1 MLQVQCCMRI
11 KLTIVCKDATA
22 TAYTST
28 VLHWA
33 FSAILH
39 VLPVVQCT
47 CVSCVLHHTE
57 WGSSLD
63 VIGEWDYSG
72 ILTTTVLHGPCCA
85 VRKHSSM
92 HAVFI
97 VYFMTCPCLLF
108 SFWDLFL
115 GPCNALCFV
124 SCT

>member
-1 MLQVQCCMRI
+1 MLQVQRCMRI

-33 FSAILH
+33 FSTILH
-39 VLPVVQCT
+39 VLPVVQCA

-85 VRKHSSM
+85 VLCC
-92 HAVFI
+92 AVLCCAVLCCAVLCCAVLCGSI
-97 VYFMTCPCLLF
+97 QACMQCL
-108 SFWDLFL
+108 
-115 GPCNALCFV
+115 
-124 SCT
+124 